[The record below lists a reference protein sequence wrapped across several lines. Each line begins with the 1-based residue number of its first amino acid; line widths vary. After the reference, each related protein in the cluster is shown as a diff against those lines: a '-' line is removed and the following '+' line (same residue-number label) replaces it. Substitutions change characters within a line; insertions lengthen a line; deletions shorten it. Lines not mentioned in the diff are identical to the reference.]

1 VAEPVGRS
9 APEGPGRTVGEALRW
24 GREVLRGAGCESPAL
39 DAELLLSEVL
49 GWTRARVLAHPEAAL
64 NPAQGAAYRRLVGR
78 RARREPLAYIL
89 GRRAFWG
96 MDLKVRPGVLIP
108 RPETE
113 LLVERALAWVLERG
127 GRAWSGTV
135 ADVGTGS
142 GAVVV
147 ALARELPWAR
157 FWATDASPEALWVAQ
172 ENACRQGVVH
182 RIRFA
187 RGDWLAPVE
196 GPVDCIVS
204 NPPYVPSGE
213 LDRLAPEIAR
223 YEPRPALDG
232 GPDGLAAYR
241 RLVPQAA
248 RALSPGGALFL
259 EVGYDQADAV
269 SDLLRGHFPGW
280 KVERVRDL
288 GGHWRVVAVQWGR

>member
-1 VAEPVGRS
+1 MAEPVES
-9 APEGPGRTVGEALRW
+9 AGSERPGRTVAEALRW
-24 GREVLRGAGCESPAL
+24 GWEALRGAGCDSPAL
-39 DAELLLSEVL
+39 DAELLLGEVL
-49 GWTRARVLAHPEAAL
+49 GWTRARVLAHPEASL
-64 NPAQGAAYRRLVGR
+64 PLGQEAAFRRLVAR
-78 RARREPLAYIL
+78 RVRREPLAYML
-89 GRRAFWG
+89 GQRAFWG

-113 LLVERALAWVLERG
+113 LLVERALVWALERG

-135 ADVGTGS
+135 VDVGTGS
-142 GAVVV
+142 GAVAV

-157 FWATDASPEALWVAQ
+157 IWATDASPEALWVAQ
-172 ENACRQGVVH
+172 ENARQQGVAH

-187 RGDWLAPVE
+187 QGDWLTPVG

-223 YEPRPALDG
+223 YEPRAALDG

-241 RLVPQAA
+241 RLLPQAA

-259 EVGYDQADAV
+259 EVGHDQADAV
-269 SDLLRGHFPGW
+269 SDLLCGYFPGW
-280 KVERVRDL
+280 RVERFRDL
-288 GGHWRVVAVQWGR
+288 GGHWRVVAARCGR